1 MPSPAVSTRPSA
13 HAAHRR
19 EADDTAAR
27 ILDAALS
34 AIAEYGVTKT
44 TLEDIAREAGCSRAT
59 VYRYFPGKQVLL
71 DGIVDAEVRRLAVA
85 LDDAAR
91 SARTL
96 EDVVVAL
103 LHRVGLEFAD
113 HAALRHVL
121 AVEPELVLTHVVF
134 DEGNRA
140 LAVGSTLVAP
150 HLARFLPAD
159 AAVRAGEWLCRLAIT
174 YLFSPSEYVSFAD
187 ENSVRRLVRT
197 YVLPG
202 LDVTVVAPTA

>member
-1 MPSPAVSTRPSA
+1 MASSTVSTRPSA
-13 HAAHRR
+13 ARR
-19 EADDTAAR
+19 HETDRTAAR
-27 ILDAALS
+27 IVEAALS
-34 AIAEYGVTKT
+34 SIAEYGVAKT

-59 VYRYFPGKQVLL
+59 VYRYFPGKQTLL
-71 DGIVDAEVRRLAVA
+71 DGTVESEVRRLAAA
-85 LDDAAR
+85 LDDATRPAG
-91 SARTL
+91 TL

-103 LHRVGLEFAD
+103 LHRAGLEFDD

-140 LAVGSTLVAP
+140 LAVGAALVTP

-174 YLFSPSEYVSFAD
+174 YLFSPSEHVSLTD

-202 LDVTVVAPTA
+202 LDVTVAAPTA

>member
-1 MPSPAVSTRPSA
+1 MTSPALPTRSSA
-13 HAAHRR
+13 YRR
-19 EADDTAAR
+19 ETDDTTAR
-27 ILDAALS
+27 ILDAALAS
-34 AIAEYGVTKT
+34 IAEYGVTKT

-59 VYRYFPGKQVLL
+59 VYRYFPGKRALL
-71 DGIVDAEVRRLAVA
+71 DGIVDAEVRRLARS

-103 LHRVGLEFAD
+103 LYRAGLEFAD

-140 LAVGSTLVAP
+140 LAVGSTLVTP

-174 YLFSPSEYVSFAD
+174 YLFSPSEHVSFTD
-187 ENSVRRLVRT
+187 EDSVRRLVRT
-197 YVLPG
+197 FVLPG
-202 LDVTVVAPTA
+202 LDVTVAAPTA